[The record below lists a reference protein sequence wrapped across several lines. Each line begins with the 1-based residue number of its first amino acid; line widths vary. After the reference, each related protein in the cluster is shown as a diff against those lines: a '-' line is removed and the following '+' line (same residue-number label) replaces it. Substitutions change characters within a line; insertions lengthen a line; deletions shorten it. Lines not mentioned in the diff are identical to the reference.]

1 MSMSRDRSLTFILAG
16 GRGQRLEPLTA
27 ERPKPAVPMGGVY
40 RLIDFTLSNCV
51 NSGLLDV
58 HVLVQHLSAE
68 LIRHVHEGWRSYF
81 SPVRGETLQVL
92 PPQFAQSGEGYR
104 GTADALF
111 QSRAIVEQAA
121 PRCVVVLS
129 GDHVYK
135 MDYRA
140 MVAFHEG
147 RGADLTVGAVIVPRA
162 EGPHFGV
169 LEVGEADR
177 ITGFQEKPA
186 EPVYLPDAPDRC
198 LASMG
203 VYVFRPSALLE
214 ALWQD
219 SEDPASLHDCGR
231 DLVPRM
237 AKGGRV
243 YAYDFRDANRSGG
256 VYWRDVGTLDAY
268 YQANMDLIAV
278 NPEFNLYDTEWPIRG
293 VPSLAPP
300 PKFVHSEPDRTGM
313 ATDSIVSP
321 GCIVSG
327 ARVVHSVLGP
337 WVRLHSRS
345 LVEDSV
351 LFENVD
357 VGRHARIRRA
367 IIDVGIRVPE
377 GEHVGH
383 DLDHDRSRFVVSPS
397 GIVVVSREAA
407 REAWPA

>member
-1 MSMSRDRSLTFILAG
+1 MSMSGDRSLTFILAG

-68 LIRHVHEGWRSYF
+68 LIRHVHEGWRPYF

-121 PRCVVVLS
+121 PRCVLVLS

-278 NPEFNLYDTEWPIRG
+278 NPEFNLYDAEWPIRG

-383 DLDHDRSRFVVSPS
+383 DLDHDRSRFVVSQS
-397 GIVVVSREAA
+397 GIAVVSREAA

>member
-1 MSMSRDRSLTFILAG
+1 MSMSGDRILTFILAG

-40 RLIDFTLSNCV
+40 RLIDFTLSNCA

-68 LIRHVHEGWRSYF
+68 LIRHVHEGWRPYF
-81 SPVRGETLQVL
+81 SAARGETLQVL

-147 RGADLTVGAVIVPRA
+147 RAADLTVGAVIVPRA
-162 EGPHFGV
+162 EGPQFGV

-186 EPVYLPDAPDRC
+186 EPTCLPGAPDRC

-203 VYVFRPSALLE
+203 VYAFRPATFLE
-214 ALWQD
+214 ALWRD
-219 SEDPASLHDCGR
+219 SEDPESLHDCGR

-237 AKGGRV
+237 AEAGRV
-243 YAYDFRDANRSGG
+243 YAFDFRDANRSAS

-268 YQANMDLIAV
+268 HQANMDLIAV
-278 NPEFNLYDTEWPIRG
+278 NPEFNLYDAEWPIRG
-293 VPSLAPP
+293 VPFLAPP

-313 ATDSIVSP
+313 ATNSIVSP

-327 ARVVHSVLGP
+327 ARVVQSVLGP
-337 WVRLHSRS
+337 SVRLHSWS
-345 LVEDSV
+345 LVEDSI
-351 LFENVD
+351 LFESVD
-357 VGRHARIRRA
+357 IGRRAHIRRA
-367 IIDVGIRVPE
+367 IIDSGVRVPE
-377 GEHVGH
+377 EEHVGH
-383 DLDHDRSRFVVSPS
+383 DIDRDRSRFVVSPS

-407 REAWPA
+407 RQAWPA